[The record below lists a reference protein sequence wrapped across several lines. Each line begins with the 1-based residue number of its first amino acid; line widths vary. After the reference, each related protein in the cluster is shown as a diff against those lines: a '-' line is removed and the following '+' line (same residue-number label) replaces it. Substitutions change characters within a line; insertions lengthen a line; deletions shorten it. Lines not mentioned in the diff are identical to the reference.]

1 MFIEK
6 IMKVFLVTLSLYGE
20 TYAQTET
27 EFYSK
32 NQPARRGGIG
42 FRVGTNY
49 SSPTVTTAVDKRTNT
64 TTSLAGVTPR
74 FGYYI
79 SGFTY
84 KDLVPN
90 QVLFRLDATMQMK
103 GVGAEY
109 NGTPTV
115 KASYYYLGLSPQ
127 IGLQLTNQFTVYVGA
142 EANTLISKVNPWGKT
157 YPFEFGGVL
166 RFAYQVGNYGLE
178 AGYFKGFTRY
188 DSFETINLPGPKGL
202 SSNDFYNQTL
212 QVGLFYKLSR

>member
-6 IMKVFLVTLSLYGE
+6 VIKVLLVILSLYGE
-20 TYAQTET
+20 AYAQEA

-32 NQPARRGGIG
+32 NQTARRSGIG

-64 TTSLAGVTPR
+64 TTTLAGVIPR

-84 KDLVPN
+84 KDLIPN
-90 QVLFRLDATMQMK
+90 QVLFRLDATLQMK

-109 NGTPTV
+109 NGIPTV
-115 KASYYYLGLSPQ
+115 KASYYYFGLSPQ
-127 IGLQLTNQFTVYVGA
+127 VGLQLTNQFTVYVGA
-142 EANTLISKVNPWGKT
+142 EANTLISKANPWGKT
-157 YPFEFGGVL
+157 YPLEFGGSI
-166 RFAYQVGNYGLE
+166 RFTYQIGHYGLE
-178 AGYFKGFTRY
+178 AGYFKGFTKY
-188 DSFETINLPGPKGL
+188 DSFVTSNLPGSAG
-202 SSNDFYNQTL
+202 SSNNDFYNQNIQL
-212 QVGLFYKLSR
+212 GLFYKLSR